1 MWYFVDLCIM
11 SSKNIRFIY
20 SRVHNATV
28 GNCSKVVGPH
38 RMLVQI
44 LKFISD
50 IRIFRHSFCLV
61 AYDTLDLFFVTL
73 RRVYV
78 SETVTDIVWSRSF
91 GVCNYFLDIWLA
103 LSPQWFETLPL
114 TSIRV
119 KNFCILIGDGYIACH
134 YFKFK
139 NWFAIFVFSGIFSV

>member
-1 MWYFVDLCIM
+1 M

-61 AYDTLDLFFVTL
+61 AYDILDLFFVAL

-78 SETVTDIVWSRSF
+78 SETVTDIV
-91 GVCNYFLDIWLA
+91 
-103 LSPQWFETLPL
+103 
-114 TSIRV
+114 
-119 KNFCILIGDGYIACH
+119 
-134 YFKFK
+134 
-139 NWFAIFVFSGIFSV
+139 